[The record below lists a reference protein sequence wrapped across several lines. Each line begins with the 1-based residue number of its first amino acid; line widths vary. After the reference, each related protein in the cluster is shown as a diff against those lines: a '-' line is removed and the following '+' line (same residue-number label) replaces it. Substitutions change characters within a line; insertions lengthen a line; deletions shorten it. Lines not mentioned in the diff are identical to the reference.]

1 MNNIIIVGMADV
13 APFPRQEEI
22 YGNIENA
29 MEPEFIASVKEQGIL
44 TPLLLADSAALGL
57 DIDER
62 YIAISGHR
70 RLHAARVAGMVEV
83 PAYIKEYESMEEAE
97 LDFLACNMQR
107 EKNQAVRI
115 REFLAYKQM
124 LCQLGKIRKG
134 RGVWDSTIFEN
145 EHFSRILKNSNI
157 DADEPLNSVD
167 ILKDV
172 TGYTHYEQQF
182 LNVLYSADWLQKQL
196 DSLRDLG
203 ISLGL
208 EQTLIENMEKA
219 RAEYENE
226 KVTLNNAVKSIKDMF
241 KDIKEK
247 LTKPKGEK
255 KAKPEPK
262 PKAEKVEKQKNLL
275 EYTEFDLSVDFAK
288 VDPGKFNEPMLKLHS
303 FAFEFN
309 EGKIGLLRD
318 AKGNVCA
325 VSFAIGSKEANILKE
340 LYS

>member
-83 PAYIKEYESMEEAE
+83 PAYIKEYDSMEEAE

-134 RGVWDSTIFEN
+134 GGDWSATIYGN
-145 EHFSRILKNSNI
+145 THFSRILENVNI
-157 DADEPLNSVD
+157 GDDEPLNSVD
-167 ILKDV
+167 VLKEV
-172 TGYTHYEQQF
+172 TGYSEYEQTY
-182 LNVLYSADWLQKQL
+182 LNVLYSPEWLQDKL
-196 DSLRDLG
+196 DSLRNLG

-219 RAEYENE
+219 RTAYENE
-226 KVTLNNAVKSIKDMF
+226 EVTLNNAVKSIKDMF
-241 KDIKEK
+241 KDIKER

-262 PKAEKVEKQKNLL
+262 PKAEKVGKQKNLL
-275 EYTEFDLSVDFAK
+275 EFAEHDLRNVFPK
-288 VDPGKFNEPMLKLHS
+288 TGKDGFNEPMLKLFD
-303 FAFEFN
+303 FALEFN

-318 AKGNVCA
+318 AKGAVCA
-325 VSFAIGSKEANILKE
+325 VSFAINAKDADILKE